1 MGDRLWRSLAAW
13 GIGFAAATAGF
24 LAPAA
29 AMAETLSGAL
39 VRAYNNNP
47 DINQQRAA
55 VRAAD
60 EEVPKASAGFR
71 PRIDAEVDTQLE
83 QFRKTTSPFI
93 GPPTDVESYPLG
105 FSRPTGFDVAARQ
118 YLWDGDH
125 TLNLVR
131 EAQSKDMAAREQLR
145 NTEQNV
151 LLEGVAVYMNVMRD
165 VAILDLQRAH
175 VRLLEE
181 QFDDAHERHR
191 VGDVTQTEVAEVAA
205 DLAGAQAASYSAEST
220 LTASIADYRRTIG
233 VEPKALAPAKAL
245 DEPLPKSLDRA
256 IAISQV
262 EHPAIVGALY
272 GVDAAAL
279 DVNVIESRLYPT
291 VELKARVDRR
301 YNAATAAIPTIP
313 FIASLTTKANVPI
326 YDGGLTFASTRQAK
340 ETLDQRGFQ
349 ADQQRDRVRAG
360 VVSVWGRNQSAA
372 SIVAATRELIAAAA
386 AVLED
391 IRYQHKLG
399 QRTILDVLV
408 AQENLL
414 RARIQLV
421 SAQRDEVVSSY
432 DLLSRVGRLS
442 LNGLRL
448 TATPYDP
455 KVHFDQVKDKW
466 FGLRTPDGR

>member
-13 GIGFAAATAGF
+13 GVGLAVAGC
-24 LAPAA
+24 LAPGATV
-29 AMAETLSGAL
+29 AETLSGAL
-39 VRAYNNNP
+39 VRAYTNNP

-71 PRIDAEVDTQLE
+71 PTIEAKIDTQLA
-83 QFRKTTSPFI
+83 QFKQRTSVFVGPF
-93 GPPTDVESYPLG
+93 TDVDAYPTG
-105 FSRPTGFDVAARQ
+105 YSRPSGFDVAAREH
-118 YLWDGDH
+118 LWDGDR

-181 QFDDAHERHR
+181 QFDDANERHR
-191 VGDVTQTEVAEVAA
+191 VGDVTQTDVAEVAA
-205 DLAGAQAASYSAEST
+205 DLAGAQAAAYSAEST
-220 LTASIADYRRTIG
+220 LMASVADYRRTIG
-233 VEPKALAPAKAL
+233 VEPKRLAAAKAL
-245 DEPLPKSLDRA
+245 DEPLPRSLDRA

-279 DVNVIESRLYPT
+279 DVNVIEGRLYPT
-291 VELKARVDRR
+291 VDLKARVDRR

-326 YDGGLTFASTRQAK
+326 YDGGSTFAATRQAK

-349 ADQQRDRVRAG
+349 ADQQRDRVRAA
-360 VVSVWGRNQSAA
+360 VVSVWGRNHAA
-372 SIVAATRELIAAAA
+372 ANIVAATREEIAAAEV
-386 AVLED
+386 VLED

-399 QRTILDVLV
+399 QRTIVEVLV
-408 AQENLL
+408 AEEALL
-414 RARIQLV
+414 RARIKLV
-421 SAQRDEVVSSY
+421 SAERDEVVSSY

-442 LNGLRL
+442 LSGLGLAARQ
-448 TATPYDP
+448 YDP